1 MYLAEE
7 VGEHFCQECHCA
19 LLARHLSLAAVDL
32 HDLGPHKLKPCTAS
46 ALKKNGGWEKVS
58 LQYAWCSF
66 SYTKCAHNMKVEVSL

>member
-1 MYLAEE
+1 MYLAQE

-46 ALKKNGGWEKVS
+46 TLKKNGGWEKGVTS
-58 LQYAWCSF
+58 VCMHGAVLVTQNVH
-66 SYTKCAHNMKVEVSL
+66 TT